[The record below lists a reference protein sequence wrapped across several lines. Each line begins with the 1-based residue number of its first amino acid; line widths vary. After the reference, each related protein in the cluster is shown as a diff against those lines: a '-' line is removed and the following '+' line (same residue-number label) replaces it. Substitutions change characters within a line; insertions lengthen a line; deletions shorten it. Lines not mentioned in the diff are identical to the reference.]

1 MFLIVLLILQ
11 EDNNIIK
18 VCHADDIL
26 KVRECVVNIAL
37 EHCWCISKPKRHYL
51 VFKVAIVYL
60 KYSLLFIATL
70 NMDIVVHIPQV

>member
-18 VCHADDIL
+18 VCHANNIL
-26 KVRECVVNIAL
+26 KVRKCVVNIAL
-37 EHCWCISKPKRHYL
+37 ECCWCVSKPKRHYL

-60 KYSLLFIATL
+60 KCSLLFIATL
-70 NMDIVVHIPQV
+70 NVDVVVHILQV